1 VPLSSPSPPTF
12 ARIDLRSVIH
22 NLNQTRRC
30 LLGTC
35 DILAVVKANAYGHG
49 AVPVARAL
57 TGAGVRHLGVATM
70 DEGAQLREA
79 GIDHPIV
86 VLGPLVT
93 AEMPALVAH
102 RLTPVIY
109 DLRIVRDLAK
119 QMPPTAK
126 PYPIH
131 VKIDTG
137 MGRLGLNPDE
147 WPALLETTGLDRRL
161 SLEGLMTHLADAD
174 SADSAYTNRQLE
186 RFDAA
191 LSHVAASGHKPPLV
205 HMANSAGIIMYP
217 ASHYSLVR
225 PGIMLYGY
233 HTLPCA
239 RPALDLRPALA
250 WHTTIATIRSIPRG
264 GCVGYNRT
272 FTALRASRIAVLPV
286 GYADGYSR
294 RLSNTG
300 TVLIGGRRMPVVGR
314 VSMDMTMV
322 DVTDLPEAKPGD
334 PVVLLGRQGS
344 ASIIATDIAATLDT
358 IPYEVLCSIGP
369 RVPRLYSEDSEASAS

>member
-1 VPLSSPSPPTF
+1 MPLSSPSPPTF
-12 ARIDLRSVIH
+12 ARIDFGSLLH
-22 NLNQTRRC
+22 NLRQTRGC

-35 DILAVVKANAYGHG
+35 DILAIVKANAYGHG
-49 AVPVARAL
+49 AVPVTRAL
-57 TGAGVRHLGVATM
+57 MQAGVRRFGVATI

-79 GIDHPIV
+79 GIDDPII

-93 AEMPALVAH
+93 PEIPALLAY

-109 DLRIVRDLAK
+109 DLRIARALVT
-119 QMPPTAK
+119 QMPPAAK

-147 WPALLETTGLDRRL
+147 WPALLETAGLDRRL
-161 SLEGLMTHLADAD
+161 MLEGLMTHLADAD
-174 SADSAYTNRQLE
+174 SADPAYTNRQLE
-186 RFDAA
+186 RFHAA
-191 LSHVAASGHKPPLV
+191 LGRVAASGHKPPLI
-205 HMANSAGIIMYP
+205 HIANSAGIMMYP

-233 HTLPCA
+233 HTLS
-239 RPALDLRPALA
+239 RPRPGLVLRPVLT
-250 WHTTIATIRSIPRG
+250 WHTTIAMIRSIPRG

-272 FTALRASRIAVLPV
+272 FTASRASRIAVLPV

-300 TVLIGGRRMPVVGR
+300 TVLIGGRHIPVVGR

-322 DVTDLPEAKPGD
+322 DVTDLPDANPGD
-334 PVVLLGRQGS
+334 PVVLLGSQGS
-344 ASIIATDIAATLDT
+344 ASITATDIAAKLDT

-369 RVPRLYSEDSEASAS
+369 RVPRLYREHSEATAP